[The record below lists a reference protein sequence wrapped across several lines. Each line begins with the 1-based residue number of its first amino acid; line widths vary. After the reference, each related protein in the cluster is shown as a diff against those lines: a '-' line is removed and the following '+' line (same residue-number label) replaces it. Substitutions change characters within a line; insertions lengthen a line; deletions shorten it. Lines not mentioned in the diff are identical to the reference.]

1 MSNVLFVNLK
11 RNGDIFN
18 TAALAHSYLK
28 ENPHAT
34 PYILTY
40 DEFKKATKPLSVF
53 KGVFTLD
60 RKKLT
65 TFNNHNLY
73 SNGFAL
79 DQLLSELK
87 GIESI
92 VWSDIV
98 NYSSD
103 RASTFLCNYLKSS
116 TGANIKGVS
125 FGGFNNLDYKSN
137 WEIVFNEVMTNSKL
151 SPVHFSTAYHGMLGI
166 KENNTS
172 YSIKRIKKHDETVM
186 NNFENL
192 RKTNQPKDSSC
203 SLIGVQLST
212 SLDSKNWD
220 SSHLVKLVE
229 SILDDSTLYPLI
241 LIAPCEKERALS
253 KELNEQFDNKLV
265 IVESDF
271 LALSSVLRG
280 LDVLVTP
287 DTSVKH
293 LADLN
298 DVKIVEYTH
307 SLSTSLKQ
315 GSRGKSNIIINVQ
328 ENALDLIFNSIK
340 FLLDPTDAAIKKI
353 WDQNVYF
360 TYNDNLGWN
369 LRPINGAF
377 SKDLLRRQLKRTY
390 IASWCDIVF
399 EWDIKKY
406 FSDYSYSEVQSIID
420 EEKSFIGEVSRD
432 LLGTLR
438 SLVKASESPS
448 EANNFIVALD
458 KLLNHCESELTGS
471 IPVSEFKALLE
482 NLDRTSNQEQLRSAE
497 ELLYKLKKNL
507 QVALTC
513 LNTVEKDARSMPINK
528 RGKSETFSE
537 VRA

>member
-28 ENPHAT
+28 EHPHAT

-79 DQLLSELK
+79 DELLCELK

-92 VWSDIV
+92 VWSDII

-103 RASTFLCNYLKSS
+103 RASTFLCNYLQAA
-116 TGANIKGVS
+116 TNANIKGVS
-125 FGGFNNLDYKSN
+125 FGKYNNIDYKSN
-137 WEIVFNEVMTNSKL
+137 WEVVFNEVITNSNL
-151 SPVHFSTAYHGMLGI
+151 SPVHFSTAYHGMLGVS
-166 KENNTS
+166 ENTGS
-172 YSIKRIKKHDETVM
+172 YSIKRIKKHDDTVE
-186 NNFENL
+186 NNFTSLKKNNSA
-192 RKTNQPKDSSC
+192 KGANC
-203 SLIGVQLST
+203 SLVGIQLST

-220 SSHLVKLVE
+220 STQITKLIE
-229 SILDDSTLYPLI
+229 SVLDDYELYPLI
-241 LIAPCEKERALS
+241 LIAPSDEERALS
-253 KELNEQFDNKLV
+253 REINEKFDNKLV
-265 IVESDF
+265 VVESDF

-298 DVKIVEYTH
+298 EVKVVEYTH
-307 SLSTSLKQ
+307 NLETTLKQ
-315 GSRGKSNIIINVQ
+315 GSRGKSNIIIDLKDNS
-328 ENALDLIFNSIK
+328 LDLILNSIK
-340 FLLDPTDAAIKKI
+340 FLIDPTDSAIKKI
-353 WDQNVYF
+353 WNKNVYF
-360 TYNDNLGWN
+360 TFDDQLGWN
-369 LRPINGAF
+369 LRPINGEF
-377 SKDLLRRQLKRTY
+377 STQLLKRQLKRTY
-390 IASWCDIVF
+390 IANWCDITLD
-399 EWDIKKY
+399 WDIKKY
-406 FSDYSYSEVQSIID
+406 FSDYNYSEVQTIID
-420 EEKSFIGEVSRD
+420 EEKNFIGEVSRD

-438 SLVKASESPS
+438 SLVKASESKA
-448 EANNFIVALD
+448 EANNFVVSLD
-458 KLLNHCESELTGS
+458 KLLNHCDKDLMGS

-507 QVALTC
+507 QMALTC
-513 LNTVEKDARSMPINK
+513 LNTVEKDARSMPISK
-528 RGKSETFSE
+528 KGKSETFNE
-537 VRA
+537 VTA

>member
-28 ENPHAT
+28 EHPHAT

-40 DEFKKATKPLSVF
+40 NEFRKATKPLSVF

-79 DQLLSELK
+79 DELLCELK

-92 VWSDIV
+92 IWSDIV

-103 RASTFLCNYLKSS
+103 RASTFLCNYLQAA

-125 FGGFNNLDYKSN
+125 FGKYNNIDYKSN
-137 WEIVFNEVMTNSKL
+137 WEVVFNEVITGSDL

-166 KENNTS
+166 KENTNS
-172 YSIKRIKKHDETVM
+172 YSIKRIKKHDETVS
-186 NNFENL
+186 NNFSSLKKN
-192 RKTNQPKDSSC
+192 NSAKDGNC
-203 SLIGVQLST
+203 SLVGIQLST
-212 SLDSKNWD
+212 SLNSKNWD
-220 SSHLVKLVE
+220 TSHLTKLIENV
-229 SILDDSTLYPLI
+229 LDDSELYPLI
-241 LIAPCEKERALS
+241 LIAPTEEERALS
-253 KELNEQFDNKLV
+253 REINTKFDNKLV

-298 DVKIVEYTH
+298 GVKIVEYTH
-307 SLSTSLKQ
+307 SLETTLKQ
-315 GSRGKSNIIINVQ
+315 GSRGKSNIIIDVND
-328 ENALDLIFNSIK
+328 NALELILNSIK
-340 FLLDPTDAAIKKI
+340 FLIDPTDNAIKKI
-353 WDQNVYF
+353 WDKNVYF
-360 TYNDNLGWN
+360 TYDDKLGWN
-369 LRPINGAF
+369 LRPINGEF
-377 SKDLLRRQLKRTY
+377 SAKLLKRQLKRTY
-390 IASWCDIVF
+390 IASWCDVTLD
-399 EWDIKKY
+399 WDIKKY
-406 FSDYSYSEVQSIID
+406 FSDYNYSEVQTLID
-420 EEKSFIGEVSRD
+420 EEKNFIGEVSRD

-438 SLVKASESPS
+438 SLVKASESKS
-448 EANNFIVALD
+448 EANNFVVSLD
-458 KLLNHCESELTGS
+458 KLLNHCEKGLTGS
-471 IPVSEFKALLE
+471 IAVSEFKALLE
-482 NLDRTSNQEQLRSAE
+482 NLDRSSNQEQLRSAE

-507 QVALTC
+507 QMALTC
-513 LNTVEKDARSMPINK
+513 LNTVEKDARSMPISK
-528 RGKSETFSE
+528 KGRSETFNE
-537 VRA
+537 VNA